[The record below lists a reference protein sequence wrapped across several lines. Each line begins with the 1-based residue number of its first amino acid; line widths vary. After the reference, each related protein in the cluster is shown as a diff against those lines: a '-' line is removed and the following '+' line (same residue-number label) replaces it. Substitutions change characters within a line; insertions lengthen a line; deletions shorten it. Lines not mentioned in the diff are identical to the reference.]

1 MRPGRHPRNC
11 DCHGRI
17 YNPPLRVR
25 WKFVGVDVLIDP
37 TAKRP
42 SADGRLGEPPLQVRC
57 MLYNL
62 LLMLAMMSRMVS
74 FRGFLLSDNAFSIF
88 RTECRTVE

>member
-1 MRPGRHPRNC
+1 MSSSTRPRSG
-11 DCHGRI
+11 
-17 YNPPLRVR
+17 LRPTGGSEIR
-25 WKFVGVDVLIDP
+25 PYGCGAPSILGVGVDVLIDP
-37 TAKRP
+37 RA
-42 SADGRLGEPPLQVRC
+42 ADSHPYRVRRNN
-57 MLYNL
+57 YNL